1 MGRSFSLQNRDFRI
15 QSKYS
20 MDPLAI
26 LAVRRNEPQTPRL
39 RFHLWPF
46 IVLMLILLGVAV
58 ATMTP
63 QAPVDPSTTPTPTT
77 SETVDRESRVYSVS
91 YRFGVFSPTN
101 LRIHAGD
108 TVRWKNDSPLPVR
121 VVAQLQNGQHTP
133 EFDSIG
139 SIPPDGYFAYTFGSL
154 GVFGY
159 SNASNESES
168 GVIIVR

>member
-1 MGRSFSLQNRDFRI
+1 
-15 QSKYS
+15 

-26 LAVRRNEPQTPRL
+26 LAVRRNEPPISRG
-39 RFHLWPF
+39 FHLWPL
-46 IVLMLILLGVAV
+46 IVLMLILLTVAV
-58 ATMTP
+58 ATLGSRTASP
-63 QAPVDPSTTPTPTT
+63 IVVTPTPTA
-77 SETVDRESRVYSVS
+77 SDIVDREARVYAVS

-121 VVAQLQNGQHTP
+121 IVAQLQAGQKVP

-139 SIPPDGYFAYTFGSL
+139 TVQPDGYFSYTFGTA

-159 SNASNESES
+159 NNASNTNES